1 MSVVSKSLG
10 AVAVVA
16 LMSASYFAGAAH
28 SADAAAVSKLNS
40 AIDFLTKAQALLNAT
55 QTWQG
60 SGNVEKAKAD
70 VKDAIAETAKA
81 VAANGG

>member
-16 LMSASYFAGAAH
+16 LMSASYFAGAAQG
-28 SADAAAVSKLNS
+28 ADAAAVSKLNS

-55 QTWQG
+55 QTRQG
-60 SGNVEKAKAD
+60 YGNIEKAKTD